1 MCGRYRLSRRF
12 SVVRGIQFRAGGK
25 GEQVRVGPEHGQRQ
39 QPARRRYSKNDVNL
53 TVPRQLCRVARSGHA
68 VPALFIVCGRQAATK
83 FGHLM
88 GGL

>member
-1 MCGRYRLSRRF
+1 MRIDLEQRGVSVWTNKNAGVPSIQSGSDLSTGRVNNRHD
-12 SVVRGIQFRAGGK
+12 ADD
-25 GEQVRVGPEHGQRQ
+25 
-39 QPARRRYSKNDVNL
+39 SKNDVNL